1 MPYQSEYRRALYAAR
16 AYYEREL
23 REDLIQALYMEYAYT
38 IEQIYA
44 DVLREAVSASR
55 AGALTESIMRRLIEL
70 GERLGYTLDR
80 SLYDAAGLAASAHA
94 EGLERAVRATG
105 VSVRASF
112 TDVPH
117 RAIEMMMV
125 RRSVGGQAR
134 TFRTLINRRIEAMA
148 PDVDRFLSSSIA
160 TGKSATRTAEELAA
174 MLSRG
179 DPALT
184 EALSQLNISPLSRRI
199 EATGEI
205 ADVGTYKQ
213 ARSLLFDSYRIAVH
227 ETNSAYRE
235 GHFQAERESP
245 VVKAT
250 RWTVS
255 GRHWGLPTS
264 PDVCSYYATAD
275 TNGLG
280 PGIFHVDNAPA
291 LPHPFCQC
299 ASEPVLAR
307 PAEWGTFERG
317 PAPSPNYATESDMRR
332 ALTAL
337 RSRSTARKPRNITDT
352 VVRSQRRMVNDN
364 MRAAHEAIRQ
374 AEIVI

>member
-16 AYYEREL
+16 AHYEREL

-125 RRSVGGQAR
+125 RRAVGGQAR

-148 PDVDRFLSSSIA
+148 PDGDRLLSSSIA
-160 TGKSATRTAEELAA
+160 TGGGAARSGGGWCGGRAAGRRGRPARSSPAAWRRWRPASLAASRRRSHPARARRGRPRSSRLCFHAATR
-174 MLSRG
+174 
-179 DPALT
+179 
-184 EALSQLNISPLSRRI
+184 
-199 EATGEI
+199 
-205 ADVGTYKQ
+205 
-213 ARSLLFDSYRIAVH
+213 H
-227 ETNSAYRE
+227 
-235 GHFQAERESP
+235 
-245 VVKAT
+245 
-250 RWTVS
+250 
-255 GRHWGLPTS
+255 
-264 PDVCSYYATAD
+264 
-275 TNGLG
+275 
-280 PGIFHVDNAPA
+280 
-291 LPHPFCQC
+291 
-299 ASEPVLAR
+299 
-307 PAEWGTFERG
+307 
-317 PAPSPNYATESDMRR
+317 
-332 ALTAL
+332 
-337 RSRSTARKPRNITDT
+337 
-352 VVRSQRRMVNDN
+352 
-364 MRAAHEAIRQ
+364 
-374 AEIVI
+374 